1 MQGAGPEGLPVPTSD
16 RRGRSTAPPPLQQG
30 EQSVSCYNLRQNL
43 NTLENFRLTFS
54 LGQKI
59 NLNAS
64 NALSFCIG

>member
-1 MQGAGPEGLPVPTSD
+1 MQGAGPEGLPFPPATE
-16 RRGRSTAPPPLQQG
+16 GAAPLPPPPLQQG